1 MGADV
6 GTPLVLVVKS
16 NDDLEKWAP
25 LARLAAWG
33 AKKVAPK
40 LGQIGQKIGIKGGAG
55 AGTASAVKPST
66 GSVATDLKPASVKV
80 NQSMVSGAQDAAPT
94 ETSISS
100 TTGGQEA
107 GGGTSPADPI
117 GDAGGESAAPWM
129 RGGAGF
135 DAAQRQAA
143 TTGGVK
149 VKRDRNFDK
158 LTESSKEPT
167 ATTSELDD
175 VAIRDADAETPAS
188 ISDAE
193 EAAERRST
201 YNVPKPLQR
210 IFGET
215 IDRDKAQNYGAAGL
229 VGISHMRQRG
239 AQQNAERQAE
249 QDRISRLAEET
260 RAKAGTGTGGKV
272 AVSA

>member
-1 MGADV
+1 FYSPANHLVGADV

-107 GGGTSPADPI
+107 GGGTSPSEPSGNIFDPYVEPKPTGTLEDYGVKRPEQNTGAGGMKTLVERSKEKADPNAAPEAEWTQSTL
-117 GDAGGESAAPWM
+117 DADDPTLQAAQADSAA
-129 RGGAGF
+129 R
-135 DAAQRQAA
+135 
-143 TTGGVK
+143 
-149 VKRDRNFDK
+149 
-158 LTESSKEPT
+158 
-167 ATTSELDD
+167 
-175 VAIRDADAETPAS
+175 AE
-188 ISDAE
+188 AE
-193 EAAERRST
+193 E
-201 YNVPKPLQR
+201 
-210 IFGET
+210 
-215 IDRDKAQNYGAAGL
+215 KAKNKKQMNLNTLMAAGSAAYAPATM
-229 VGISHMRQRG
+229 VSGHFQRK
-239 AQQNAERQAE
+239 NAERQAE
-249 QDRISRLAEET
+249 QERIARLAEET
-260 RAKAGTGTGGKV
+260 RAKAGTGTG
-272 AVSA
+272 